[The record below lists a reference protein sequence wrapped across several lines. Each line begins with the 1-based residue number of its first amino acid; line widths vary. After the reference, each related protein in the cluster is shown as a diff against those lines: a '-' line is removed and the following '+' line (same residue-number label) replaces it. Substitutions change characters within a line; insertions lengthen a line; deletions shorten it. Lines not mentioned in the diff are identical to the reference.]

1 MIYFLYSTMQFLV
14 CLPFQWIKNM
24 HFLHSDTE
32 DTEFDRG
39 NHCHSSDSPH
49 QCLGKGRFFRYI
61 YLQETAQLVVF
72 PEL

>member
-1 MIYFLYSTMQFLV
+1 MQFLH
-14 CLPFQWIKNM
+14 L
-24 HFLHSDTE
+24 DAE